1 MATYLHSMNRSE
13 VHTGPSEP
21 HDMRLVAEHVWIY
34 EFQGSKRAERELI
47 DAEIICDSALTCQ
60 ITAGSWYFLRF
71 CVGNSAG
78 VETPNWP
85 SPGPH
90 ISEFVGSKLNVSRVN
105 ANSQM
110 CKKFMKCS
118 SQT

>member
-1 MATYLHSMNRSE
+1 MHSK
-13 VHTGPSEP
+13 G
-21 HDMRLVAEHVWIY
+21 
-34 EFQGSKRAERELI
+34 QGSKRAERELI
-47 DAEIICDSALTCQ
+47 DAEISCESAPTCQ
-60 ITAGSWYFLRF
+60 ITAGSWFCARF

-78 VETPNWP
+78 VKTPNWP

-90 ISEFVGSKLNVSRVN
+90 ISEFVGSKLNVSRIN

-110 CKKFMKCS
+110 CKKCMKCS